1 MNVEM
6 PQPPSTTAARTTPAD
21 AADAAVGSRTGT
33 PERDASLDV
42 ARVFKALGDPTRLA
56 IFELVRATADPAEG
70 HSARDLG
77 NTVSQIASRFDISL
91 STVSHH
97 LKELRAAG
105 LIRCERRGQSIYCS
119 VDPAT
124 LGRLGDYLARR

>member
-1 MNVEM
+1 V
-6 PQPPSTTAARTTPAD
+6 SAA
-21 AADAAVGSRTGT
+21 GSRTV
-33 PERDASLDV
+33 DL

-56 IFELVRATADPAEG
+56 IYEIVRDVTAPDEGHAPAEIENSIG
-70 HSARDLG
+70 
-77 NTVSQIASRFDISL
+77 QIASRFDLSL

-119 VDPAT
+119 AERDVLVEVERFLA
-124 LGRLGDYLARR
+124 GR